1 MSTEL
6 AETTRR
12 IPAIAVKATRA
23 GLDEHI
29 EEGTSV
35 SVVAKHTAG
44 LEVRDEHGGEEGE
57 ERGGSSNRL
66 RCTTRLDNPDF
77 FAPSGHLR
85 GAAAEVG

>member
-1 MSTEL
+1 MQNGGRLPVSALRGDVEVVVETEGG
-6 AETTRR
+6 TPR
-12 IPAIAVKATRA
+12 AVKATRA

-57 ERGGSSNRL
+57 RGGSCNFL
-66 RCTTRLDNPDF
+66 RR
-77 FAPSGHLR
+77 
-85 GAAAEVG
+85 